1 MSSSKLFSPAQ
12 LGPIH
17 LRNHVV
23 MAPMTR
29 SRAIGNVPQDITAT
43 YYEQRASAGL
53 IITEGT
59 SPSPNGLG
67 YARIPGVFTHEQA
80 PAWRKVTDAVHNRGG
95 KIFVQL
101 MHTGRV
107 THQDNLPA
115 GGQVLAP
122 SSIIAPGDMWT
133 DQGGMQ
139 KNTEPV
145 TMTEAQIKT
154 AIADF
159 AGAARLAVEEGGFD
173 GVELHAANGYL
184 LEQFLHPA
192 ANERTDEYGGSM
204 ENRSRFVLEVTA
216 AVAQAIGKDRLGIRL
231 SPFGAGGGMPG
242 GFEQA
247 EESYTYLAEQ
257 LNALD
262 ILYLHLVDHSAM
274 GAPPVPAGIF
284 TQIRSAFQNMV
295 ILCGNYD
302 RARAEAALSNGE
314 ADLIA
319 FGRPFL
325 ANPDLVERLA
335 DDAPLAQPDFNKFY
349 TPGPEG
355 YIDYP
360 ALVEATPG

>member
-1 MSSSKLFSPAQ
+1 MSNSKLFSPAQ
-12 LGPIH
+12 LGPFP
-17 LRNHVV
+17 LSNHVV

-43 YYEQRASAGL
+43 YYAQRASAGL

-67 YARIPGVFTHEQA
+67 YARIPGIFTHEQA
-80 PAWRKVTDAVHNRGG
+80 VAWRKVTDAVHERGG
-95 KIFVQL
+95 RIFVQL

-122 SSIIAPGDMWT
+122 SALLAPGDMWT

-145 TMTEAQIKT
+145 PMSEGQIK
-154 AIADF
+154 AAVAEF
-159 AGAARLAVEEGGFD
+159 VAAARLAVEEAGFD
-173 GVELHAANGYL
+173 GVELHGANGYL

-192 ANERTDEYGGSM
+192 ANQRTDHYGGSQ

-216 AVAQAIGKDRLGIRL
+216 AVAGAIGKNRVGIRL

-247 EESYTYLAEQ
+247 EESFIYLAEQ
-257 LNALD
+257 LNTLD
-262 ILYLHLVDHSAM
+262 ILYLHLVDHSSM
-274 GAPPVPAGIF
+274 GAPPVPTSMFA
-284 TQIRSAFQNMV
+284 QMRAAFKNTV

-302 RARAEAALSNGE
+302 RDRAEAALASGH

-325 ANPDLVERLA
+325 ANPDLVERLEEGT
-335 DDAPLAQPDFNKFY
+335 PLAQPDPNKFY

-360 ALVEATPG
+360 ALAEATA